1 MGTLTISCGTYDG
14 SVFALQYDFQ
24 TLNIAGPKQ
33 LKPVFVD
40 PAAHNSAV
48 TSVAT
53 KDSLVLSGSSD
64 EIIQIFSLQSKT
76 RLGAL
81 EMHVGTIRQLKFI
94 TEPQNSTYCHLF
106 SASDDGCIAIWRCEN
121 PDGKLTKCKTP
132 SSWECIRQIRRH
144 KGPVHSIAIHPSN
157 RCLFSISEDKTFR
170 VWNLLRGRQAYAIR
184 LKNLADGARSLS
196 VSPTGSRLLLV
207 WPDKFDMIN
216 LTGEIPADTDCNS
229 SKSEVFS
236 YGSVQFP
243 NPTTSEPVFFSEDD
257 DDEVTQNQAALSD
270 PLFAYVLVG
279 VDASL
284 ALFKFSIGGQNSSDR
299 GKPSL
304 TSKVVLPG
312 KRIKFLQ
319 VVNWPSVLVANETIC
334 QGRSRLLVAVTTEA
348 DCSHIRGYIV
358 NLNETDVLEPG
369 KSFIP
374 LFTYDV
380 WNARITALSAAWSPQ
395 NSYVNLP
402 LSEHSNDAVAENF
415 TF

>member
-1 MGTLTISCGTYDG
+1 MGTLIISCGTYDG
-14 SVFALQYDFQ
+14 SVFALQYDCQ
-24 TLNIAGPKQ
+24 TLDIAGPKQ

-53 KDSLVLSGSSD
+53 KDDLVLSGSSD
-64 EIIQIFSLQSKT
+64 EIIQIFSLQSKS

-94 TEPQNSTYCHLF
+94 TEPPNSPYCHMF

-121 PDGKLTKCKTP
+121 AADGGKLTKGKTPSSSSSP

-144 KGPVHSIAIHPSN
+144 KGPVQSIAVHPSN

-184 LKNLADGARSLS
+184 LKNLADGARGVS

-216 LTGEIPADTDCNS
+216 LTGGDFPAEADCS
-229 SKSEVFS
+229 GSGGKTEAFS

-257 DDEVTQNQAALSD
+257 YFDNEATENRALSD
-270 PLFAYVLVG
+270 PLSAYVLVG
-279 VDASL
+279 VDSSL
-284 ALFKFSIGGQNSSDR
+284 TLFKFGIRGKNSSDL
-299 GKPSL
+299 GKPCM

-319 VVNWPSVLVANETIC
+319 VLNWPSHLVASETLC
-334 QGRSRLLVAVTTEA
+334 QGPRSRLVVAVTTEA

-358 NLNETDVLEPG
+358 NLNMTDVLEPG

-374 LFTYDV
+374 VFTYDV
-380 WNARITALSAAWSPQ
+380 WNARITALSAAWSPPPQ
-395 NSYVNLP
+395 M
-402 LSEHSNDAVAENF
+402 A
-415 TF
+415 T